1 MNNEMI
7 KGNKKSKKLYIESLE
22 NDVVVRKTKNKCLV
36 YAAVLEKLILI
47 ISLCVCVNR
56 TLEI

>member
-22 NDVVVRKTKNKCLV
+22 NDVVVRTKQIKRYFVFVSGL
-36 YAAVLEKLILI
+36 KL
-47 ISLCVCVNR
+47 S
-56 TLEI
+56 

>member
-22 NDVVVRKTKNKCLV
+22 NDVVVRTEKEKENKKIICLFF
-36 YAAVLEKLILI
+36 LKK
-47 ISLCVCVNR
+47 ISKCS
-56 TLEI
+56 